1 MQEEPQKQ
9 DNNQQPSEVA
19 SEKTQ
24 GHTAGESFRN
34 AARNVTQTTQ
44 KAKKAV
50 AGGVDPKQ
58 LISAKMQGLKRN
70 INRFNQTAS
79 SSIRQAQQ
87 NAQSQQLQNRQRL
100 RTENASMGQP
110 GGGSAQQSGEET
122 TEKETVTEENTSS
135 RNRSRNPLQRLLDR
149 SEETEAE
156 EVEEQESSGFSLF
169 GKNKNGAKNT
179 VTAVVKGFIK
189 MQLLPI
195 LGFVLITFMFILL
208 LVLIPVVIVS
218 GVANI
223 FSFDT
228 AVTGE
233 EDIDNLGEV
242 DETNEELIAILDE
255 YPNEDKTQL
264 GRIVHA
270 IEFVFLSYQ
279 DGQTYEELS
288 EAELKEVVDLVV
300 GCKNGS
306 TYDLN
311 LLQTKLADEFFPS
324 KIPDYTQQD
333 YQSMAEEVIEYLE
346 NYNELI
352 NDDQTSQGVTT
363 TGDQCSYDLTRVHY
377 ENNFV
382 NANIKPSNI
391 KVRLMQATSCGGTTG
406 EPLANEELVDFE
418 KYVLGVAYAEV
429 GNIEQEEAFK
439 TQLIMARNFALI
451 NSVAHSRND
460 LKLENGQWIMEI
472 SNCNA
477 DQYYCDPDQGCDWAT
492 DPVTTNSYPISGTG
506 TGYSTWKGPLAEDA
520 PQREWAQEVL
530 GKTFVDSEGQLV
542 WTNFTNSTQERA
554 KALADQG
561 LDYTSILLE
570 IYPSGSSVAAGSC
583 TVDTSNYANW
593 KQTDPTWS
601 NVILGGGTNTNNSV
615 GNIGCLVTSLAILA
629 EKSNALTFEPLP
641 TLVTAS
647 NFNPGTFAQ
656 ALNEV
661 DSFSSD
667 GSLNS
672 YQKVTEVIPAFVYAG
687 STSLSNMSQSE
698 KLTAITDR
706 VNSGYYCTA
715 HVISGSS
722 GTHFVAIDKVE
733 GNTIKMFDPGSKAT
747 DMWAEYDWEETD
759 RIECYRVGS

>member
-19 SEKTQ
+19 SKKTQ

-270 IEFVFLSYQ
+270 IEFVLLSYQ

>member
-1 MQEEPQKQ
+1 
-9 DNNQQPSEVA
+9 
-19 SEKTQ
+19 
-24 GHTAGESFRN
+24 
-34 AARNVTQTTQ
+34 
-44 KAKKAV
+44 
-50 AGGVDPKQ
+50 
-58 LISAKMQGLKRN
+58 
-70 INRFNQTAS
+70 
-79 SSIRQAQQ
+79 
-87 NAQSQQLQNRQRL
+87 
-100 RTENASMGQP
+100 MGQP

-270 IEFVFLSYQ
+270 IEFVLLSYQ

>member
-19 SEKTQ
+19 SKKTQ

-110 GGGSAQQSGEET
+110 GSSTQSASEET
-122 TEKETVTEENTSS
+122 TEKETITEENSGKKN
-135 RNRSRNPLQRLLDR
+135 NRRNPIRNLLNR
-149 SEETEAE
+149 NEETEAE
-156 EVEEQESSGFSLF
+156 EAEEQESNVFSLF
-169 GKNKNGAKNT
+169 GRNKKGSKGT
-179 VTAVVKGFIK
+179 VTAAIKGFIK

-195 LGFVLITFMFILL
+195 LGFALLTFMFILL
-208 LVLIPVVIVS
+208 LVLIPVIIVS
-218 GVANI
+218 GVTNI
-223 FSFDT
+223 FSFDV
-228 AVTGE
+228 AVTGN

-242 DETNEELIAILDE
+242 DETNEELVAILDE
-255 YPNEDKTQL
+255 YPNEDKLQL

-270 IEFVFLSYQ
+270 VEFVLLSYQ
-279 DGQTYEELS
+279 EDQTYEELS
-288 EAELKEVVDLVV
+288 EEELKEVIDLIIS
-300 GCKNGS
+300 CKSNN
-306 TYDLN
+306 TYDLS
-311 LLQTKLADEFFPS
+311 LLQDKLATDFFPD
-324 KIPDYTQQD
+324 KIPDYSD
-333 YQSMAEEVIEYLE
+333 DEYQEMAAEVVEYLE
-346 NYNELI
+346 NYNELLDEDLSSS
-352 NDDQTSQGVTT
+352 NVN

-377 ENNFV
+377 GNNFV

-593 KQTDPTWS
+593 KQTNPTWS

>member
-19 SEKTQ
+19 SKKTQ

-110 GGGSAQQSGEET
+110 GSSTQSASEET
-122 TEKETVTEENTSS
+122 TEKETITEENSGKKN
-135 RNRSRNPLQRLLDR
+135 NRRNPIRNLLNR
-149 SEETEAE
+149 NEETEAE
-156 EVEEQESSGFSLF
+156 EAEEQESNGFSLF
-169 GKNKNGAKNT
+169 GRNKKGSKGT
-179 VTAVVKGFIK
+179 VTAAIKGFIK

-195 LGFVLITFMFILL
+195 LGFALLTFMFILL
-208 LVLIPVVIVS
+208 LVLIPVIIVS
-218 GVANI
+218 GVTNI
-223 FSFDT
+223 FSFDV
-228 AVTGE
+228 AVTGN

-242 DETNEELIAILDE
+242 DETNEELVAILDE
-255 YPNEDKTQL
+255 YPNEDKLQL

-270 IEFVFLSYQ
+270 VEFVLLSYQ
-279 DGQTYEELS
+279 EDQTYEELS
-288 EAELKEVVDLVV
+288 EEELKEVIDLIIS
-300 GCKNGS
+300 CKSNN
-306 TYDLN
+306 TYDLS
-311 LLQTKLADEFFPS
+311 LLQDKLATDFFPD
-324 KIPDYTQQD
+324 KIPDYSD
-333 YQSMAEEVIEYLE
+333 DEYQEMAAEVVEYLE
-346 NYNELI
+346 NYNELLDEDLSSS
-352 NDDQTSQGVTT
+352 NVN

-377 ENNFV
+377 GNNFV

-593 KQTDPTWS
+593 KQTNPTWS